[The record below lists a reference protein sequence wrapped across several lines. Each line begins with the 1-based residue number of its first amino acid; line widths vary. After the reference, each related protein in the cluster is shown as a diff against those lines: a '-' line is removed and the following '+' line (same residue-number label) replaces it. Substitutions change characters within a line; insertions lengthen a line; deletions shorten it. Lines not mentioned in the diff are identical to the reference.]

1 MIDLLSIFDAIPNPH
16 VYPLIMILVTG
27 ILCAGIIA
35 MVGFYYT
42 RRREYRK
49 LVEELRE
56 ENRRLRSENI
66 SIGIEAQEK
75 ERREIGQDMHDELG
89 SLLLTM
95 KMNLGLIEKQ
105 GLFIFESNDA
115 LKELKYALDSSIEY
129 VKGVSRITSPSF
141 LENFGLSR
149 AVLQMVK
156 RINSSCVA
164 KVEFTESGESF
175 LLSKEKQLHIFR
187 IIQEVINN
195 SLRYASPW
203 RIHVIF
209 NWEEDGLTVEVKD
222 DGYNYRFSEKYQ
234 AAGLGLNNILNR
246 AELIG
251 AEFTNE
257 GLPEGNIAR
266 LRLSLEIPMSSN

>member
-1 MIDLLSIFDAIPNPH
+1 MT
-16 VYPLIMILVTG
+16 LITG
-27 ILCAGIIA
+27 ILCVALVALG
-35 MVGFYYT
+35 VFCYSG
-42 RRREYRK
+42 RRK
-49 LVEELRE
+49 LGMMIKDLED

-75 ERREIGQDMHDELG
+75 ERRDIGQDMHDELG

-115 LKELKYALDSSIEY
+115 LKELKYALDSAIEY

-164 KVEFTESGESF
+164 KVEFTETGDSF
-175 LLSKEKQLHIFR
+175 SLSKKKQLHIFR

-209 NWEEDGLTVEVKD
+209 SWREDGMTVEIKD

-234 AAGLGLNNILNR
+234 AAGLGLNNIMNR

-257 GLPEGNIAR
+257 GLPEGNMAR
-266 LRLSLEIPMSSN
+266 LRLSLEIPMSSS